1 MGFDLG
7 HTISCV
13 LKLVAR
19 TVKRLNEEANSQ
31 EKEFFNWLDD
41 ILSEKLPDN
50 IKAINFNLYENTDN
64 KWSVELIGASV
75 FDENNSDWACYEVYT
90 TRENPYVL
98 VKESDWE
105 TIKSLFTSYLNKY
118 LDLGKYSDVM
128 KKYNGVGIG
137 FVDGDLSIVYRK

>member
-31 EKEFFNWLDD
+31 EKEFFNWLDE
-41 ILSEKLPDN
+41 ILSEELPDN

-64 KWSVELIGASV
+64 KWSVELIGAST

-98 VKESDWE
+98 VKESDLKA
-105 TIKSLFTSYLNKY
+105 INNLFASYLNKY
-118 LDLGKYSDVM
+118 LVSGKYSDVL

-137 FVDGDLSIVYRK
+137 FVDGDLSIVYKK